1 MFFFLCQW
9 RCSALIKM
17 NCKLYGLFYYL
28 NCHSKRYPPLRPILD
43 AHTPMF
49 KTNSRPT
56 VQFDIII
63 VENMDDFMGSSDVVF
78 REWKHLFSSCN
89 YLSKCVFFITASQ
102 GGAWFIIWIL
112 MAFSQI
118 CVFCLILF
126 YCCTLYIP
134 ICTLLWCPNN
144 IYWFQLLY
152 FSFLIP
158 FFF

>member
-1 MFFFLCQW
+1 MVLHLPVMTKAHPSGEEEFSTGRSDEICFFLCQW

-78 REWKHLFSSCN
+78 RK
-89 YLSKCVFFITASQ
+89 
-102 GGAWFIIWIL
+102 
-112 MAFSQI
+112 
-118 CVFCLILF
+118 
-126 YCCTLYIP
+126 
-134 ICTLLWCPNN
+134 
-144 IYWFQLLY
+144 
-152 FSFLIP
+152 
-158 FFF
+158 